1 MSFTLEKKQAKA
13 YPFRAKG
20 STLLAKDAQDLT
32 IVYNKFKSN
41 FPRPNPESQLT
52 FNLVFCH
59 GTGFNK
65 SVWTYLIKQLY
76 KLSQS
81 HQVPWFLDTVLAID
95 AIGHGDTS
103 LANEGKLGC
112 VYMWDDGSKDVIE
125 VVKHE
130 LATTGDMK
138 NDFESRN
145 LIVGHSM
152 GGFTALYATFLEPAL
167 FDSVVAIEPVIYGTP
182 ESEQRFMK
190 LLKKLVG
197 IMLDSFDTEQDA
209 RDYFEKYSFTKRF
222 QSEVLQDYIADEIYK
237 TKNAEGK
244 DVYKTKCLKVSQL
257 TTYLSPRMAMQKGML
272 ILPLIRVPV
281 FHVIGGAAN
290 WNVRESITW
299 IRTSIRSDMLAG
311 AIEIKDGQHLVNS
324 EQPDDVV
331 KIIRESMTKRDEEY
345 KKKRSM
351 IPEIALNGDKNA
363 IRDQQYKLILNLDMD
378 HVYGYDAANHVPFQL
393 IDKKSK
399 L

>member
-167 FDSVVAIEPVIYGTP
+167 FDSVDRK
-182 ESEQRFMK
+182 S
-190 LLKKLVG
+190 
-197 IMLDSFDTEQDA
+197 
-209 RDYFEKYSFTKRF
+209 
-222 QSEVLQDYIADEIYK
+222 
-237 TKNAEGK
+237 
-244 DVYKTKCLKVSQL
+244 
-257 TTYLSPRMAMQKGML
+257 
-272 ILPLIRVPV
+272 
-281 FHVIGGAAN
+281 
-290 WNVRESITW
+290 
-299 IRTSIRSDMLAG
+299 
-311 AIEIKDGQHLVNS
+311 
-324 EQPDDVV
+324 VV
-331 KIIRESMTKRDEEY
+331 
-345 KKKRSM
+345 
-351 IPEIALNGDKNA
+351 
-363 IRDQQYKLILNLDMD
+363 
-378 HVYGYDAANHVPFQL
+378 
-393 IDKKSK
+393 
-399 L
+399 